1 MTKTERIILF
11 IISFMLL
18 LVVFLVT
25 SGRALPSSE
34 QSVVIFSA
42 LLMLSFVTLFL
53 EHYFTRP
60 TDVLASTIAI
70 LLLLAPLKSALANFG
85 KWYWLFLGYNAL
97 LLTTALLAL
106 LLVDASKSR
115 ATAQNRAA
123 DILKRFSVF
132 FGNGRFLFCSLFLL
146 TLVFYVDNQSNR
158 FLILAAYA
166 AGILLIDPKNFVLS
180 AWRSQKSGGQDIGEI
195 IGVQSR
201 NTFLAKLYTQRV
213 SVKRFDIVAFR
224 YSMDENGRVFTG
236 IIVDNYLL
244 NEQQWVK
251 ILASDDI
258 MQAIGDRAAF
268 APDTQN
274 VVVKLPHRDAPELL
288 SRFVGVV
295 MEDSSIAKLRFD
307 YASRVPVAEGTLL
320 EASISGTRVLYQI
333 TQGLTDL
340 EPLEEKNVAGLI
352 VGEALQLGVWDA
364 TRLVFEKFGWVPEMN
379 TPLLLAT
386 NPPTYNPAEG
396 EVVVGSI
403 PGTTYPILLNLN
415 HAVTHHTA
423 LLGVTGSGKSV
434 FCRDLIRK
442 IVANGSKVLCVDF
455 TNEYRSRF
463 PDLAPVN
470 IVSNAHKDELF
481 RAIDA
486 ISIELEKFGNQQD
499 KRLLADKT
507 RVLKELFYEDVKA
520 FIQSDATLAL
530 FELPDVS
537 NTTGILEYTKW
548 FFRGLFQVARQDA
561 NFGKQVCVVLEEAH
575 TVVPEWNFIGAEDKK
590 AQSLVNSISQIALQ
604 GRKYN
609 VGFIVVAQRTANVSK
624 TILTQCNSIVAF
636 QQFDKTSSEFLTNYM
651 GAEMVGALSSL
662 RFRQAIAVG
671 KAFRSGV
678 PLIFEVP
685 LIDEPQVDAE
695 RAQQPAPPV
704 RETLGGPRAGEP

>member
-11 IISFMLL
+11 IISLVLL
-18 LVVFLVT
+18 LVVFLFT
-25 SGRALPSSE
+25 SGQVFPTSE
-34 QSVVIFSA
+34 QSIVIFSA

-70 LLLLAPLKSALANFG
+70 ILLLAPLKSTLANFG
-85 KWYWLFLGYNAL
+85 KWYWLFLGYNGL
-97 LLTTALLAL
+97 LLTTSLLAL
-106 LLVDASKSR
+106 MLVDASKSK
-115 ATAQNRAA
+115 AAAQNRAA
-123 DILKRFSVF
+123 NVLKRFSVY

-166 AGILLIDPKNFVLS
+166 AAIILIDPKGFVLS
-180 AWRSQKSGGQDIGEI
+180 AWRAQKAGGQDIGEI
-195 IGVQSR
+195 IGVQSS

-224 YSMDENGRVFTG
+224 YSMDDKGRVFTG

-251 ILASDDI
+251 ILASDNI
-258 MQAIGDRAAF
+258 MQAIGDHSAS

-274 VVVKLPHRDAPELL
+274 VVVKLPLRDAPELL
-288 SRFVGVV
+288 NRLVGVV
-295 MEDSSIAKLRFD
+295 MADSSITKLRFD
-307 YASRVPVAEGTLL
+307 YSARVPVAEGTLL
-320 EASISGTRVLYQI
+320 EASVSGSRVLYQI
-333 TQGLTDL
+333 TQGLTDI
-340 EPLEEKNVAGLI
+340 EPLEQKNVAGLI

-364 TRLVFEKFGWVPEMN
+364 TRLVFEKYGWVPEMN

-386 NPPTYNPAEG
+386 NPPPYTPTEG
-396 EVVVGSI
+396 EVVVGLI
-403 PGTTYPILLNLN
+403 PGTTYPLLLNLN

-423 LLGVTGSGKSV
+423 ILGVTGSGKSV

-470 IVSNAHKDELF
+470 IVTDEHKDELF
-481 RAIDA
+481 SAIDA
-486 ISIELEKFGNQQD
+486 ISIELEKFGSQQN
-499 KRLLADKT
+499 KQLLADKT

-520 FIQSDATLAL
+520 FIQLDAPIAL

-575 TVVPEWNFIGAEDKK
+575 TVVPEWNFIGAADKK

-651 GAEMVGALSSL
+651 GGEIVGALSSL
-662 RFRQAIAVG
+662 RFRQAIAAG

-685 LIDEPQVDAE
+685 LIDEPRDEAGQ
-695 RAQQPAPPV
+695 AQQPAPPA
-704 RETLGGPRAGEP
+704 REASHR